1 MDKLNYFTSADAQLM
16 LGVTDR
22 TLRRWT
28 RSGKVRN
35 HKDGGRVFYNA
46 EDIINLRN
54 KKIGRAHV

>member
-35 HKDGGRVFYNA
+35 YKDGGRVFYNA

-54 KKIGRAHV
+54 KRRKK